1 MRRHLAALRRE
12 YLLMVANSNNNVL
25 LVLRR
30 SNGHNRACSQVV
42 EMHLNSLPLTE
53 ALQQEVPVHLLA
65 DLLQADLVEVFHH
78 HLPHREVVEGVHLQE
93 VADVKKRTS
102 LKLL

>member
-1 MRRHLAALRRE
+1 MRHHLAAHRRE

-30 SNGHNRACSQVV
+30 SNGHNRECSQVV

-53 ALQQEVPVHLLA
+53 VLQPEIPVLPSA
-65 DLLQADLVEVFHH
+65 DLPPADLVEVFHH
-78 HLPHREVVEGVHLQE
+78 HLHHREVAEEARLHAG
-93 VADVKKRTS
+93 ADVKKS
-102 LKLL
+102 DN